1 MPNWRIVYSYLRS
14 LDSTIIGTAVVCFLV
29 SYLTQ
34 WLAFGDI
41 NVAAIFPISG
51 VSIVLMV
58 FMGKRIWPGITIG
71 VLAAHSLYFYENDI
85 ITSSEL
91 IANVIIAFSITLEV
105 VVGYRI
111 YKRLFQQGYPFNLSD
126 DALKFTG
133 LAISVSLIS
142 ATIGSAAL
150 YWLQLIET
158 NILLTWL
165 LWWLANAVG
174 ILLFTPTLLSFTQ
187 SFKWQ
192 LTKIKLLEIV
202 LIGIVVLIISSVAF
216 NAHLAMIVEK
226 SFPYLIVPLFLWLS
240 FRFNL
245 QMSIFGI
252 LIISIISILFSIEGR
267 GPFLMDDNYY
277 SILLL
282 QIFIGVFS
290 ISSFVLSATVKER
303 TAALKSVE
311 EFNEKL
317 EAQVKERTKKLK
329 QEISERKKTESSLKI
344 SNGELRKTN
353 HELDKF
359 VYSVSH
365 DLRAPV
371 SSVLGLIN
379 LAQMENKSREVEQYL
394 ELMTKSV
401 KQQDNFIHDILSISK
416 NARLGVPNEKIDL
429 ETMVKEVFEQIKFVN
444 HKRVTKKIDIQGR
457 CPLYSDRSRL
467 RVIFNNLI
475 SNSVRYQNGSQPKV
489 EVSAKIDK
497 EAVEITVR
505 DNGTGISKEH
515 LKNVFNMFYR
525 ATDANAGS
533 GLGLYI
539 VKETVEKLKGTI
551 KIDSVEGSST
561 VVVVQIPNLS

>member
-1 MPNWRIVYSYLRS
+1 M
-14 LDSTIIGTAVVCFLV
+14 
-29 SYLTQ
+29 
-34 WLAFGDI
+34 
-41 NVAAIFPISG
+41 
-51 VSIVLMV
+51 
-58 FMGKRIWPGITIG
+58 
-71 VLAAHSLYFYENDI
+71 
-85 ITSSEL
+85 
-91 IANVIIAFSITLEV
+91 
-105 VVGYRI
+105 
-111 YKRLFQQGYPFNLSD
+111 
-126 DALKFTG
+126 
-133 LAISVSLIS
+133 
-142 ATIGSAAL
+142 
-150 YWLQLIET
+150 
-158 NILLTWL
+158 
-165 LWWLANAVG
+165 
-174 ILLFTPTLLSFTQ
+174 
-187 SFKWQ
+187 
-192 LTKIKLLEIV
+192 
-202 LIGIVVLIISSVAF
+202 LIISSVAF
-216 NAHLAMIVEK
+216 NAHLAIIVEK

-252 LIISIISILFSIEGR
+252 LIISIISILFSIQGR
-267 GPFLMDDNYY
+267 GPFLMDDNYH

-290 ISSFVLSATVKER
+290 ISSFILSATVKER
-303 TAALKSVE
+303 TVALKSVE
-311 EFNEKL
+311 VFNEKL
-317 EAQVKERTKKLK
+317 EAQVKARTKKLN

-353 HELDKF
+353 YELDKF

-365 DLRAPV
+365 DLRAPI

-379 LAQMENKSREVEQYL
+379 LAQMENKSREVERYL

-416 NARLGVPNEKIDL
+416 NARLGVAKEKIDL

-444 HKRVTKKIDIQGR
+444 HKRVTKKMDIQGR
-457 CPLYSDRSRL
+457 YPLYSDRSRL
-467 RVIFNNLI
+467 RVILNNLI

-489 EVSAKIDK
+489 EVSAKIDE

-525 ATDANAGS
+525 ATDTNAGS